1 MFLYTNGEGVKQEDI
16 VAGVA
21 VSKPAISRTIMSL
34 ENKGY
39 IVRKPNTLD
48 KRSHLVYLTEKARR
62 VEEFIQKQYED
73 LVRVAAIGIPDDKIE
88 EFIEIFQKVAEN
100 LDNHRK
106 ALLD

>member
-1 MFLYTNGEGVKQEDI
+1 DI
-16 VAGVA
+16 VTGIA

-39 IVRKPNTLD
+39 IVRKLNTLD
-48 KRSHLVYLTEKARR
+48 KRSYLVYLTEKARR
-62 VEEFIQKQYED
+62 EEEYIQKQFEE

-88 EFIEIFQKVAEN
+88 EFIDIFQKVAEN
-100 LDNHRK
+100 LDNHRR